1 MKQSMS
7 ISAGKRAGHKHNVEE
22 EYRRGLA
29 NVVPERTELNQV
41 LIDISLEQI
50 YESEFGDALAEY
62 NAKQVAKGHAERAI
76 KNYLEKI
83 SGSKQEKPAYE
94 LVLQLG
100 NRDTNSAAD
109 EVNRLGS
116 GQIYREWLAWF
127 QRELPQFVVHQA
139 VIHNDEATPHLHV
152 AYVPV
157 STGNKRG
164 LRVKNSLSGAMKQM
178 GYTDIRSVNSKMFE
192 QFEVI
197 AARHGIERVDM
208 GCDRA
213 HLDVRDFKQMQA
225 EIEAGREYPY
235 RNDPELIKLL
245 DEQVKVHEE
254 LANETKEKVLVPLE
268 NLTSRITPLS
278 IFSVAKEL
286 KEICQAANALY
297 EHHNQVA
304 TRGRSF
310 LAAVPAF
317 WRDHI
322 INPITDKLRDLRER
336 YSASEG
342 VVEGVDEVD
351 SKQVEPKPEF
361 SGSIFDM
368 GDMLT
373 DIARDANSMSGY
385 GRGSRDIER

>member
-29 NVVPERTELNQV
+29 NVVSERTELNQI
-41 LIDISLEQI
+41 LIDVSLEQI

-62 NAKQVAKGHAERAI
+62 NAKQIEKGHAERAI

-83 SGSKQEKPAYE
+83 SESKQEKPAYE

-100 NRDTNSAAD
+100 NRDTNSAAE

-116 GQIYREWLAWF
+116 SQIYREWLAWF
-127 QRELPQFVVHQA
+127 HRELPQFKVHQA
-139 VIHNDEATPHLHV
+139 VIHMDEATPHLHV

-164 LRVKNSLSGAMKQM
+164 LSVKNSLSGAMKQM
-178 GYTDIRSVNSKMFE
+178 GYTDIRAVNERMFE
-192 QFEVI
+192 QFERI
-197 AARHGIERVDM
+197 AERHGIERVDM
-208 GCDRA
+208 GCERA

-245 DEQVKVHEE
+245 DEQVKAHED

-268 NLTSRITPLS
+268 NLTNKRITPLS
-278 IFSVAKEL
+278 IFSVVNEL

-297 EHHNQVA
+297 EHHNQAA

-322 INPITDKLRDLRER
+322 INPITDKLNELRER
-336 YSASEG
+336 YSASED
-342 VVEGVDEVD
+342 VVEHVE
-351 SKQVEPKPEF
+351 QPVEPGPEY
-361 SGSIFDM
+361 SGSIFDF
-368 GDMLT
+368 GDELI
-373 DIARDANSMSGY
+373 DISRAANAAHTQ
-385 GRGSRDIER
+385 RGHVSRDYER